1 MKGRFEV
8 LSVLLY
14 AVPVIAVAWFLGP
27 EKLLSVFRAVW
38 NFFKR
43 LAGWIGTIPAII
55 ASIHLWGNDTWL
67 QKFVKGTVSTI
78 GALLSWVTGYRKGYE
93 QGYRDAQAQK
103 SKRWWKVLW
112 PF

>member
-1 MKGRFEV
+1 M
-8 LSVLLY
+8 LTVLLY
-14 AVPVIAVAWFLGP
+14 AVPLIAIGWWLGP
-27 EKLLSVFRAVW
+27 GRLLSVFRAVCK
-38 NFFKR
+38 FFKR

-55 ASIHLWGNDTWL
+55 AGIHLWGNDTWL
-67 QKFVKGTVSTI
+67 QKFVKGTVSAI

-93 QGYRDAQAQK
+93 QGYKDAQAQK